1 MAAAALHP
9 GDAYWMRRALRLA
22 RRRAG
27 RTWPNPTVGACI
39 VRDGRL
45 LAEAVHERA
54 GGPHAEAAAL
64 SDLRQRGIDP
74 EGATVYVTLEPCD
87 HHGRTPPC
95 SHALIEARV
104 GRVVHAV
111 ADLSARGHEGGARRL
126 REHGIE
132 VEAGL
137 LAGPAWELNHPFFET
152 SADTEIHLTVK
163 VALSLDGRFAP
174 RTGRVED
181 PSRRTVTGP
190 RARRRVHRM
199 RARASAVMVGSGTVE
214 ADRPRLDVRG
224 VDDGDRLPGDPRPV
238 VLDSRGRLDPAWL
251 PDHALLFC
259 GPEGSSAASA
269 AGVEVVPV
277 DRTGPGRLNW
287 EAILP
292 ALAERGLGT
301 VLVEAGPTL
310 AADLL
315 ATGRAHRFHLF
326 LAPRILGPDGP
337 GLVAPT
343 ALEERYRSW
352 RSRRVGEDLEWILRR
367 HDLPMPP
374 G

>member
-1 MAAAALHP
+1 MAAGAVHR

-45 LAEAVHERA
+45 LAEAAHERA
-54 GGPHAEAAAL
+54 GEPHAEAAAL
-64 SDLRQRGIDP
+64 SDLRERGVDA

-95 SHALIEARV
+95 ARALIEAGV
-104 GRVVHAV
+104 GRVVYAV
-111 ADLSARGHEGGARRL
+111 GDTSARGHDGGARRL
-126 REHGIE
+126 REHGIT
-132 VEAGL
+132 VDAGL

-152 SADTEIHLTVK
+152 TDDTEVHVTVK

-174 RTGRVED
+174 RTGRIAD
-181 PSRRTVTGP
+181 PARRVVTGP

-199 RARASAVMVGSGTVE
+199 RARASAVLVGRGTVE

-224 VDDGDRLPGDPRPV
+224 VDDGGRPPGDPRPV
-238 VLDSRGRLDPAWL
+238 VLDSQGRLDPAWL
-251 PDHALLFC
+251 PAHTLLFC
-259 GPEGSSAASA
+259 GPEGSRAATA
-269 AGVEVVPV
+269 AGVEIVAVE
-277 DRTGPGRLNW
+277 RAGTGRLDLG
-287 EAILP
+287 AVFD
-292 ALAERGLGT
+292 ALAERGLGA

-326 LAPRILGPDGP
+326 LAPRIFGPDGP

-343 ALEERYRSW
+343 ALEDRYRSW
-352 RSRRVGEDLEWILRR
+352 RSHRVGEDVEWILRR
-367 HDLPMPP
+367 RDLPTPP
-374 G
+374 A